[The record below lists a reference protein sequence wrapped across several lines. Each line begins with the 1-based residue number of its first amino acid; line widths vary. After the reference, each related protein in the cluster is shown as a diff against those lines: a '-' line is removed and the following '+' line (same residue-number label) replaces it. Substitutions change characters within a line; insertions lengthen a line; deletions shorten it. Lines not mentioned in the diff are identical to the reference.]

1 MEKRKGR
8 LIVPQEIMKKVV
20 SLFAIVG
27 LVAAFNFTVDAKPP
41 FAKKENKTCDYCHA
55 VDQGGG
61 ARGFRGIFYKANDLS
76 FKGFDEKKESAKAGV
91 KENSKGTATKPTK
104 PYTGK
109 V

>member
-1 MEKRKGR
+1 
-8 LIVPQEIMKKVV
+8 MKKVV
-20 SLFAIVG
+20 SIFAIVG

-61 ARGFRGIFYKANDLS
+61 ARGFRGIFYKANELS